1 MSARCLMTIAAL
13 AASMHAAAQLSVTRP
28 PDGSYG
34 PAAGNSIS
42 VTPSQAVSPPPLA
55 RVEYPEADGVLLWE
69 EALATF
75 NGLAYDYQ
83 EFVFDTQAAARD
95 CVSNFDAPC
104 RRRNFGSVR
113 HLGERSNEVPVRLR
127 NAVVTTSEHEFSEPV
142 PDLRAGKWTVV
153 QIAGHRPSTFGGAV
167 NPRDWVALH
176 AALSL
181 PSADALRNDP
191 ELKMR
196 RVMNGIKNAA
206 ELRAALANGQLDKSH
221 VNARLSNGNTLL
233 LKAIYLKN
241 QELLDAL
248 LSEGAS
254 LDECGVRG
262 CPLTQAIY
270 LGDRSSVKWLLAHGA
285 KPEGAGDDITPLMAA
300 STTADREV
308 AEILLQAGADPLAT
322 YAEKAGTFS
331 LKRSVAFYI
340 PSSEPVYFDW
350 FSGIVQA
357 AVAKQG
363 RYEWSA
369 WIEQAGVRRPVKEG
383 ASIALKRQPFRLVM
397 QIPDD
402 TAFWM
407 AASEDDAL
415 AEKAQSPVFRRR
427 LLGPGKLGASGP
439 NEHFLSLGSVAMR
452 EDAWDFDGSTHAL
465 SFTTDPQ
472 TNVGVKRIQTAN
484 RETVDIYE
492 VSEFIAERQTTP
504 ISKFAGKSLTVLGG
518 IVPPLGTG
526 ADFYKPAAFKITFR

>member
-1 MSARCLMTIAAL
+1 MSARYLMAVAAM
-13 AASMHAAAQLSVTRP
+13 AASLHATAQLSVTRA
-28 PDGSYG
+28 PDGRYG
-34 PAAGNSIS
+34 PAASNGIS
-42 VTPSQAVSPPPLA
+42 VTPSQGVNPPPLE

-69 EALATF
+69 EAMATF

-95 CVSNFDAPC
+95 CVSNFNAAC
-104 RRRNFGSVR
+104 RRRNFSSVR
-113 HLGERSNEVPVRLR
+113 HLGERSNEVPLRLR
-127 NAVVTTSEHEFSEPV
+127 NAVVTTSEHEFSEPL
-142 PDLRAGKWTVV
+142 PDLRTGKWTVV
-153 QIAGHRPSTFGGAV
+153 QVVGYRPSTFGGAV

-176 AALSL
+176 AALAL

-196 RVMNGIKNAA
+196 RVMNRIKNAD
-206 ELRAALANGQLDKSH
+206 ELRGALASGQLDKSH
-221 VNARLSNGNTLL
+221 INARLSNGNTLL

-254 LDECGVRG
+254 LDECGVRS

-270 LGDRSSVKWLLAHGA
+270 LGNRASVQWLLAHGA
-285 KPEGAGDDITPLMAA
+285 KPEGAGDEVTPLMAA
-300 STTADREV
+300 STAADREV
-308 AEILLQAGADPLAT
+308 AEILLQAGANPLASYT
-322 YAEKAGTFS
+322 EKVGTFS
-331 LKRSVAFYI
+331 LRRSVAYYI

-350 FSGIVQA
+350 FSGVIQA
-357 AVAKQG
+357 ALAKKG
-363 RYEWSA
+363 KYEWSA
-369 WIEQAGVRRPVKEG
+369 WIEQAGVRRPVKDG
-383 ASIALKRQPFRLVM
+383 ASIALKRQPFRLAM
-397 QIPDD
+397 QIPDG

-415 AEKAQSPVFRRR
+415 AEQAQSPVFRRR
-427 LLGPGKLGASGP
+427 LLSPAKVGASGP
-439 NEHFLSLGSVAMR
+439 DGHFLSIGSVTMR
-452 EDAWDFDGSTHAL
+452 EEAWDFDGSTHAL

-472 TNVGVKRIQTAN
+472 TSVGVKRVQAAD

-492 VSEFIAERQTTP
+492 VTEFIDEIQTTP
-504 ISKFAGKSLTVLGG
+504 IGKFAGKSLTVLAG

-526 ADFYKPAAFKITFR
+526 ADFYKPATFKITFR